1 MKNRKKPIG
10 IIITISIVLLL
21 TIVTLLGWAYYNSKL
36 DLIQYDDGSKEIDT
50 STSYAIDNDEL
61 DIADFPDAPED
72 VDTSGGIEIL
82 EGDIYHDDDVINI
95 LLLGTDER
103 TDEFNENARA
113 DAIMVMSLNTKEH
126 TLKLISIERGIGV
139 PVPGRNDD
147 WITHTFRYG
156 GAALT
161 MQTVRDCF
169 KLDVERY
176 VRVNFNVVSKAID
189 KIGGV
194 DIELTQAEA
203 EHLNSAKKNYYESG
217 SDIQTVHAGTN
228 HLNGDTAMAY
238 ARIRKIDSDWKRI
251 ERQRTVIQAAI
262 NQVKNSDIFTL
273 NALADAI
280 LPMVQ
285 TNLTKAEI
293 TRLMRDALKRQKA
306 EVKDID
312 KENSKL
318 EAKKVK
324 AEITRLMLE
333 VPAFLSEGSKMEQMT
348 IPTYETCW
356 NSVGVDGRK
365 MIGVDFEANA
375 QILKEFFYGVS

>member
-1 MKNRKKPIG
+1 M
-10 IIITISIVLLL
+10 
-21 TIVTLLGWAYYNSKL
+21 
-36 DLIQYDDGSKEIDT
+36 
-50 STSYAIDNDEL
+50 
-61 DIADFPDAPED
+61 
-72 VDTSGGIEIL
+72 
-82 EGDIYHDDDVINI
+82 
-95 LLLGTDER
+95 LGTDER

-126 TLKLISIERGIGV
+126 TIKLISIERGIGV

-217 SDIQTVHAGTN
+217 SDIQTVRAGTN

-293 TRLMRDALKRQKA
+293 TRLM
-306 EVKDID
+306 
-312 KENSKL
+312 
-318 EAKKVK
+318 
-324 AEITRLMLE
+324 LE

-375 QILKEFFYGVS
+375 QILREFFYGSLDDIAE

>member
-10 IIITISIVLLL
+10 IIIVISIVLLL

-61 DIADFPDAPED
+61 DIADLPDAPEN
-72 VDTSGGIEIL
+72 VDASGGIEVL
-82 EGDIYHDDDVINI
+82 EGDIYHDNNVVNI

-126 TLKLISIERGIGV
+126 TIKLISIERGIGV

-176 VRVNFNVVSKAID
+176 VRVNFNAFKEGISA
-189 KIGGV
+189 IGGI
-194 DIELTQAEA
+194 DIELTPAEA
-203 EHLNSAKKNYYESG
+203 EYINNAARQDSSKEIQRVSAG
-217 SDIQTVHAGTN
+217 QQ
-228 HLNGDTAMAY
+228 HLNGATALTY

-293 TRLMRDALKRQKA
+293 TRLM
-306 EVKDID
+306 
-312 KENSKL
+312 
-318 EAKKVK
+318 
-324 AEITRLMLE
+324 LE

-375 QILKEFFYGVS
+375 QILREFFYGPLDDIAE

>member
-10 IIITISIVLLL
+10 IIIAISIVLLL

-36 DLIQYDDGSKEIDT
+36 DLIQYNDGSKEIDT
-50 STSYAIDNDEL
+50 STSYAVENDEL
-61 DIADFPDAPED
+61 DIADLPDAPED
-72 VDTSGGIEIL
+72 VDASGGIEIL

-126 TLKLISIERGIGV
+126 TIKLISIERGIGV

-176 VRVNFNVVSKAID
+176 VRVNFNVVSKAIG

-203 EHLNSAKKNYYESG
+203 DHLNSTKKNYYESG

-251 ERQRTVIQAAI
+251 ERQRAVIQAAI

-293 TRLMRDALKRQKA
+293 TRLM
-306 EVKDID
+306 
-312 KENSKL
+312 
-318 EAKKVK
+318 
-324 AEITRLMLE
+324 LE
-333 VPAFLSEGSKMEQMT
+333 VPAFLSEGSKMKQMT

-375 QILKEFFYGVS
+375 QILKEFFYGVSDNNSVQ

>member
-10 IIITISIVLLL
+10 IIIAISIVLLL
-21 TIVTLLGWAYYNSKL
+21 TIMTLLGWAYYNSKL

-61 DIADFPDAPED
+61 DIANLPDAPED
-72 VDTSGGIEIL
+72 VDASGGIEIL
-82 EGDIYHDDDVINI
+82 EGDIYHGDNVVNI

-126 TLKLISIERGIGV
+126 TIKLNSIERGIGV

-217 SDIQTVHAGTN
+217 SDIQTVRAGTN

-262 NQVKNSDIFTL
+262 NQVKNPDIFTL
-273 NALADAI
+273 NVLADAI

-285 TNLTKAEI
+285 TNLT
-293 TRLMRDALKRQKA
+293 
-306 EVKDID
+306 
-312 KENSKL
+312 
-318 EAKKVK
+318 K

-375 QILKEFFYGVS
+375 QILKTFFYDVS

>member
-10 IIITISIVLLL
+10 IIIVISIVLLL

-61 DIADFPDAPED
+61 DIADLPDAPED
-72 VDTSGGIEIL
+72 VDASGGIEIL
-82 EGDIYHDDDVINI
+82 EGDIYHDDNVVNI

-126 TLKLISIERGIGV
+126 TIKLISIERGIGV

-217 SDIQTVHAGTN
+217 SDIQTVRAGTN

-293 TRLMRDALKRQKA
+293 TRLM
-306 EVKDID
+306 
-312 KENSKL
+312 
-318 EAKKVK
+318 
-324 AEITRLMLE
+324 LE
-333 VPAFLSEGSKMEQMT
+333 VPAFLSESSKMEQMT

-375 QILKEFFYGVS
+375 QILREFFYGSLDDIAE

>member
-50 STSYAIDNDEL
+50 STSYAVENDEL
-61 DIADFPDAPED
+61 DIADLPDAPED
-72 VDTSGGIEIL
+72 VDASGGIEIL

-113 DAIMVMSLNTKEH
+113 DSIMVMSLNTKEH

-251 ERQRTVIQAAI
+251 ERQRAVIQAAI

-293 TRLMRDALKRQKA
+293 TRLM
-306 EVKDID
+306 
-312 KENSKL
+312 
-318 EAKKVK
+318 
-324 AEITRLMLE
+324 LE
-333 VPAFLSEGSKMEQMT
+333 VPAFLSEGSKMKQMT

-375 QILKEFFYGVS
+375 QILREFFYGSLDDIAE

>member
-10 IIITISIVLLL
+10 IIIAISIVLLL

-61 DIADFPDAPED
+61 EIDDLPDAPED
-72 VDTSGGIEIL
+72 VDASGGIKIL
-82 EGDIYHDDDVINI
+82 EGDIYHDDNVVNI

-103 TDEFNENARA
+103 TNEFNENARA

-126 TLKLISIERGIGV
+126 TIKLISIERGIGV

-262 NQVKNSDIFTL
+262 NQVENSDIFTL

-293 TRLMRDALKRQKA
+293 TRLM
-306 EVKDID
+306 
-312 KENSKL
+312 
-318 EAKKVK
+318 
-324 AEITRLMLE
+324 LE

-348 IPTYETCW
+348 IPTSGTCW

-375 QILKEFFYGVS
+375 QILREFFYGATDSIAE

>member
-1 MKNRKKPIG
+1 
-10 IIITISIVLLL
+10 
-21 TIVTLLGWAYYNSKL
+21 
-36 DLIQYDDGSKEIDT
+36 
-50 STSYAIDNDEL
+50 
-61 DIADFPDAPED
+61 
-72 VDTSGGIEIL
+72 
-82 EGDIYHDDDVINI
+82 
-95 LLLGTDER
+95 
-103 TDEFNENARA
+103 
-113 DAIMVMSLNTKEH
+113 
-126 TLKLISIERGIGV
+126 
-139 PVPGRNDD
+139 
-147 WITHTFRYG
+147 
-156 GAALT
+156 

-262 NQVKNSDIFTL
+262 NQVKNSDVFTL

-293 TRLMRDALKRQKA
+293 TRLM
-306 EVKDID
+306 
-312 KENSKL
+312 
-318 EAKKVK
+318 
-324 AEITRLMLE
+324 LE
-333 VPAFLSEGSKMEQMT
+333 VPVFLSEGSTMEQMT
-348 IPTYETCW
+348 IPTDDTCW
-356 NSVGVDGRK
+356 NSIGVDGRK

-375 QILKEFFYGVS
+375 QVLKEFFYGVSDSNSGQ

>member
-10 IIITISIVLLL
+10 IIIAISIVLLL
-21 TIVTLLGWAYYNSKL
+21 TLVTLLGWAYYNSKL

-61 DIADFPDAPED
+61 DIADLPDAPED
-72 VDTSGGIEIL
+72 VDASGGIETL
-82 EGDIYHDDDVINI
+82 EGDIYHDNNVVNI

-126 TLKLISIERGIGV
+126 TIKLISIERGIGV

-293 TRLMRDALKRQKA
+293 TRLM
-306 EVKDID
+306 
-312 KENSKL
+312 
-318 EAKKVK
+318 
-324 AEITRLMLE
+324 LE

-375 QILKEFFYGVS
+375 QILKEFFYGVSDNNSVQ

>member
-1 MKNRKKPIG
+1 M
-10 IIITISIVLLL
+10 
-21 TIVTLLGWAYYNSKL
+21 GWAYYNSKL

-61 DIADFPDAPED
+61 DIADLPDAPED
-72 VDTSGGIEIL
+72 VDASGGIETL
-82 EGDIYHDDDVINI
+82 EGDIYHDNNVVNI

-103 TDEFNENARA
+103 TDEFIENARA

-126 TLKLISIERGIGV
+126 TIKLISIERGIGV

-169 KLDVERY
+169 KLDVNRY
-176 VRVNFNVVSKAID
+176 IRVNFNAFKEGISA
-189 KIGGV
+189 IGGI
-194 DIELTQAEA
+194 DIELTPAEA
-203 EHLNSAKKNYYESG
+203 EYINNAARQDSSKEIQRVSAG
-217 SDIQTVHAGTN
+217 QQ
-228 HLNGDTAMAY
+228 HLNGATALTY

-293 TRLMRDALKRQKA
+293 TRLM
-306 EVKDID
+306 
-312 KENSKL
+312 
-318 EAKKVK
+318 
-324 AEITRLMLE
+324 LE

-375 QILKEFFYGVS
+375 QILREFFYGPLDDIAE

>member
-10 IIITISIVLLL
+10 IIIAISIVLLL

-61 DIADFPDAPED
+61 DIADLPDAPED
-72 VDTSGGIEIL
+72 VDASGGIEIL
-82 EGDIYHDDDVINI
+82 EGDIYHDDNVVNI

-103 TDEFNENARA
+103 TNELNENARA
-113 DAIMVMSLNTKEH
+113 DSIMVMSLNTKEH
-126 TLKLISIERGIGV
+126 TIKLISIERGIGV

-293 TRLMRDALKRQKA
+293 TRLM
-306 EVKDID
+306 
-312 KENSKL
+312 
-318 EAKKVK
+318 
-324 AEITRLMLE
+324 LE
-333 VPAFLSEGSKMEQMT
+333 VPAFLSEGSKMKQMT

-375 QILKEFFYGVS
+375 QILKEFFYGVSDSNSGQ

>member
-61 DIADFPDAPED
+61 DIANLPDAPED
-72 VDTSGGIEIL
+72 VDASGGIEIL
-82 EGDIYHDDDVINI
+82 EGDIYHDDNVVNI

-126 TLKLISIERGIGV
+126 TIKLISIERGIGV

-293 TRLMRDALKRQKA
+293 TRLM
-306 EVKDID
+306 
-312 KENSKL
+312 
-318 EAKKVK
+318 
-324 AEITRLMLE
+324 LE
-333 VPAFLSEGSKMEQMT
+333 VPAFLSEGSKMKQMT

-375 QILKEFFYGVS
+375 QILREFFYGSLDDIAE

>member
-10 IIITISIVLLL
+10 IIIAISIVLLL
-21 TIVTLLGWAYYNSKL
+21 TLVTLLGWAYYNSKL

-61 DIADFPDAPED
+61 DIADLPDAPED
-72 VDTSGGIEIL
+72 VDASGGIETL
-82 EGDIYHDDDVINI
+82 EGDIYHDNNVVNI

-126 TLKLISIERGIGV
+126 TIKLISIERGIGV

-293 TRLMRDALKRQKA
+293 TRLM
-306 EVKDID
+306 
-312 KENSKL
+312 
-318 EAKKVK
+318 
-324 AEITRLMLE
+324 LE

-356 NSVGVDGRK
+356 NSVGMDGRK

-375 QILKEFFYGVS
+375 QILKEFFYGVSDNNSVQ

>member
-1 MKNRKKPIG
+1 MKNRKKTIG
-10 IIITISIVLLL
+10 IIIAISIVLLL
-21 TIVTLLGWAYYNSKL
+21 TIMTLLGWAYYNSKL
-36 DLIQYDDGSKEIDT
+36 DLIQYDDGSKDIDT

-61 DIADFPDAPED
+61 DIADLPDAPED

-126 TLKLISIERGIGV
+126 TIKLISIERGIGV

-161 MQTVRDCF
+161 MQTVRNCF

-176 VRVNFNVVSKAID
+176 VRVNFNAFKEGISA
-189 KIGGV
+189 IGGI
-194 DIELTQAEA
+194 DIELTPAEA
-203 EHLNSAKKNYYESG
+203 EYINNAARHDSSKEIQRVSAG
-217 SDIQTVHAGTN
+217 QQ
-228 HLNGDTAMAY
+228 HLNGTTALTY

-293 TRLMRDALKRQKA
+293 TRLM
-306 EVKDID
+306 
-312 KENSKL
+312 
-318 EAKKVK
+318 
-324 AEITRLMLE
+324 LE

-356 NSVGVDGRK
+356 NSIGVDGRK

-375 QILKEFFYGVS
+375 QILREFFYGPLDDIAE

>member
-10 IIITISIVLLL
+10 IIITISIILLL
-21 TIVTLLGWAYYNSKL
+21 TIMTLLGWAYYNSKL

-61 DIADFPDAPED
+61 DIADLPDAPED

-82 EGDIYHDDDVINI
+82 EGDIYHDDNVINI

-113 DAIMVMSLNTKEH
+113 DSIMVMSLNTKEH
-126 TLKLISIERGIGV
+126 TIKLISIERGIGV

-169 KLDVERY
+169 KLDVNRY
-176 VRVNFNVVSKAID
+176 IRVNFNAFKEGVSA
-189 KIGGV
+189 IGGI
-194 DIELTQAEA
+194 DIELTPAEA
-203 EHLNSAKKNYYESG
+203 EYINNIARHDSSKETQHVSAG
-217 SDIQTVHAGTN
+217 QQ
-228 HLNGDTAMAY
+228 HLNGATALTY

-293 TRLMRDALKRQKA
+293 TRLM
-306 EVKDID
+306 
-312 KENSKL
+312 
-318 EAKKVK
+318 
-324 AEITRLMLE
+324 LE

-356 NSVGVDGRK
+356 NSVGMDGRK

-375 QILKEFFYGVS
+375 QILREFFYGTHDGISE